1 MKDTSAWKLLKI
13 TVGGAAVEATE
24 DDGSWK
30 IAPVSGDIEL
40 YYGGIYRVT
49 LPEGANGETK
59 ATYGTEYT
67 FTVEPGKT
75 VDKVTVGGKDY
86 TPELNEDGSYSI
98 KGEDI
103 TGDIVVTLKDAD
115 YTIEISEYVKMDGK
129 AVMLIVMK
137 GLPEGMLPVYE
148 GTEFFWSEKYAG
160 YAMVDITSTTLE
172 KAEVLKKLSFKKA
185 EASKVDYTGDVNITG
200 TVDVNDAQ
208 LVYDMYNARYSD
220 FALVSREKFLRA
232 DVNGDKTV
240 DVQDATYIVS
250 NVRD

>member
-1 MKDTSAWKLLKI
+1 M
-13 TVGGAAVEATE
+13 
-24 DDGSWK
+24 
-30 IAPVSGDIEL
+30 
-40 YYGGIYRVT
+40 
-49 LPEGANGETK
+49 
-59 ATYGTEYT
+59 
-67 FTVEPGKT
+67 
-75 VDKVTVGGKDY
+75 DKVTVGGKDY

-115 YTIEISEYVKMDGK
+115 YTIEISEYVKMDGQ